1 MYIFIFVIIFIF
13 IISVCVYVLCIYAL
27 FSIRIHDFS
36 LSLHKFNF
44 FGSGPS
50 GPYIILNLLLS
61 HKGVSSPENQSYIIR
76 SSLMSCFIIS

>member
-36 LSLHKFNF
+36 LSLHKFSI
-44 FGSGPS
+44 FGS

-61 HKGVSSPENQSYIIR
+61 HKGVSSPEN
-76 SSLMSCFIIS
+76 